1 MLAGNSG
8 LAAASRAGNA
18 ENEIE
23 LPKMREVDP
32 QSGDPLREGQNADA
46 RLTVALR
53 GLAASSRQGAPVE
66 VGAGLATA
74 FRRHHARRRL
84 VRRTSIAALAAC
96 VALTIGLML
105 MRSPHKVPANAIVQQ
120 KPSDVPAKAPETT
133 KAPEAMT
140 VATAVKASPQ
150 PAIKRARPPKASN
163 NAVASRRQFL
173 ALPGYDP
180 GVPADELHV
189 VRVQLP
195 GSALWQMG
203 APVSPDLGARQFMAD
218 FVVSQDGTPYA
229 VRLVQ

>member
-1 MLAGNSG
+1 VLAGNSG
-8 LAAASRAGNA
+8 LAAASRADDV
-18 ENEIE
+18 EDEIE
-23 LPKMREVDP
+23 LPKMREIDP

-46 RLTVALR
+46 RLSVALR
-53 GLAASSRQGAPVE
+53 GLAAASRQGAPAE

-84 VRRTSIAALAAC
+84 VRRMSIATLAAC
-96 VALTIGLML
+96 VALTIGLMSL
-105 MRSPHKVPANAIVQQ
+105 RLRHEAPAKEIVKEEPSGVPARVPEIATLQ
-120 KPSDVPAKAPETT
+120 KAAATTPRPVKRHLKAKA
-133 KAPEAMT
+133 A
-140 VATAVKASPQ
+140 
-150 PAIKRARPPKASN
+150 N
-163 NAVASRRQFL
+163 NIAASRRQFL

-180 GVPADELHV
+180 GIPADELHV

-203 APVSPDLGARQFMAD
+203 APVSPDSGARQFMAD